1 VRFSG
6 SRKLAETAITPG
18 PGKPKIAIVDDD
30 AALRGKIAS
39 ALRSDFEV
47 LEGEDY
53 DAAVKLLEEREL
65 DVLLLGLPIT
75 SGGVRECT
83 ELLSRLDGSNIDTL
97 VIVLSSDE
105 KKSTALKV
113 IDAGSY
119 DYFIKPIDTDVLRHL
134 LERAVEKL
142 HIQRENRLLREEIS
156 RKNALGDL
164 IGTTDSMRHVFD
176 SIKRMARATT
186 NVIIR
191 GESGVGKELVARAL
205 HEQSPRRN
213 RAFISVNC
221 AALPEGLMESELFG
235 YEKGAFTGAVG
246 TKEGRVELA
255 HQGTLFLDE
264 IATLTLPL
272 QSKLLRVL
280 EDRSLTRL
288 GGKKQIKVDFR
299 LISATNEDL
308 EEMVRDDRFREDLY
322 YRIHV
327 VPIFVPALRERVEDI
342 PVLAEYFVSVY
353 CAANSFPTKRIGD
366 DAMQA
371 LKKYPWPGNVRELEN
386 AIQRLVIMTD
396 DEIIGLKD
404 LPPDI
409 VQATGRD
416 RGKPKALGAG
426 INLDRELEA
435 FERRWVNEALEQ
447 AKRVK
452 SEAARL
458 LGVDRNRLNYLCR
471 KYDL

>member
-1 VRFSG
+1 
-6 SRKLAETAITPG
+6 
-18 PGKPKIAIVDDD
+18 VDDD
-30 AALRGKIAS
+30 ESLRSKIAS
-39 ALRSDFEV
+39 ALRSEFEIF
-47 LEGEDY
+47 EGEDY
-53 DAAVKLLEEREL
+53 DAAVKLLQESGV
-65 DVLLLGLPIT
+65 DVLLLGLPIL

-83 ELLSRLDGSNIDTL
+83 ELLGRLDGSDIDTL

-105 KKSTALKV
+105 RKSTALKV

-134 LERAVEKL
+134 LERGVEKL

-164 IGTTDSMRHVFD
+164 IGATDAMQHVFD

-213 RAFISVNC
+213 RAFVSVNC
-221 AALPEGLMESELFG
+221 AALPEGLMEAELFG
-235 YEKGAFTGAVG
+235 YEKGAFTGAVAM
-246 TKEGRVELA
+246 KEGRIELA

-264 IATLTLPL
+264 IATLTPAL

-288 GGKKQIKVDFR
+288 GGKKQMKVDFR

-308 EEMVRDDRFREDLY
+308 EEMVREERFREDLY

-327 VPIFVPALRERVEDI
+327 VPIFVPALRERVDDI
-342 PVLAEYFVSVY
+342 PPLAEYFVSIY
-353 CAANSFPTKRIGD
+353 SAANGFPLKRIGD
-366 DAMQA
+366 DAMLA
-371 LKKYPWPGNVRELEN
+371 LKRYPWPGNVRELEN

-396 DEIIGLKD
+396 GDLITAKD
-404 LPPDI
+404 LPPEI
-409 VQATGRD
+409 VQAAGRD
-416 RGKPKALGAG
+416 SRGRLRMSSSG
-426 INLDRELEA
+426 INLDKEMES
-435 FERRWVNEALEQ
+435 FERRWVQEALEQ
-447 AKRVK
+447 AKQVK

-471 KYDL
+471 KYSL

>member
-1 VRFSG
+1 
-6 SRKLAETAITPG
+6 
-18 PGKPKIAIVDDD
+18 VDDD
-30 AALRGKIAS
+30 ESLRSKIAS
-39 ALRSDFEV
+39 ALRSEFEIF
-47 LEGEDY
+47 EGEDY
-53 DAAVKLLEEREL
+53 DAAVKLLQESGV
-65 DVLLLGLPIT
+65 DVLLLGLPIL

-83 ELLSRLDGSNIDTL
+83 ELLGRLDGSDIDTL

-105 KKSTALKV
+105 RKSTALKV

-134 LERAVEKL
+134 LERGVEKL

-164 IGTTDSMRHVFD
+164 IGATDAMQHVFD

-213 RAFISVNC
+213 RAFVSVNC
-221 AALPEGLMESELFG
+221 AALPEGLMEAELFG
-235 YEKGAFTGAVG
+235 YEKGAFTGAVAM
-246 TKEGRVELA
+246 KEGRIELA

-264 IATLTLPL
+264 IATLTPAL

-288 GGKKQIKVDFR
+288 GGKKQMKVDFR

-308 EEMVRDDRFREDLY
+308 EEMVREDRFREDLY

-327 VPIFVPALRERVEDI
+327 VPIFVPALRERVDDI
-342 PVLAEYFVSVY
+342 PPLAEYFVSIY
-353 CAANSFPTKRIGD
+353 SAANGFPLKRIGD
-366 DAMQA
+366 DAMLA
-371 LKKYPWPGNVRELEN
+371 LKRYPWPGNVRELEN

-396 DEIIGLKD
+396 GDLITAKD
-404 LPPDI
+404 LPPEI
-409 VQATGRD
+409 LQAAGRD
-416 RGKPKALGAG
+416 SRGRLRMSSAG
-426 INLDRELEA
+426 INLDKEMEA
-435 FERRWVNEALEQ
+435 FERRWVQEALEQ
-447 AKRVK
+447 SKQVK

-471 KYDL
+471 KYSL

>member
-1 VRFSG
+1 VPG
-6 SRKLAETAITPG
+6 SS
-18 PGKPKIAIVDDD
+18 KPRIAIVDDD
-30 AALRGKIAS
+30 ASLRARIAS
-39 ALRSDFEV
+39 ALKSDFEV

-53 DAAVKLLEEREL
+53 DAAYKLLQESEL
-65 DVLLLGLPIT
+65 DVLLLGLPIA
-75 SGGVRECT
+75 SGGVKECT
-83 ELLSRLDGSNIDTL
+83 ELLSRLDGSEIDTL
-97 VIVLSSDE
+97 VIVLSSDD
-105 KKSTALKV
+105 KKASALKV

-142 HIQRENRLLREEIS
+142 HIQRENRILREEIT

-164 IGTTDSMRHVFD
+164 IGATDSMQHVFD

-205 HEQSPRRN
+205 HDQSPRRG
-213 RAFISVNC
+213 RPFISVNC
-221 AALPEGLMESELFG
+221 AALPEGLMEAELFG
-235 YEKGAFTGAVG
+235 YEKGAFTGAVA
-246 TKEGRVELA
+246 TKEGRIELA
-255 HQGTLFLDE
+255 HGGTLFLDE
-264 IATLTLPL
+264 IATLTPAL

-280 EDRSLTRL
+280 EERALIRL
-288 GGKKQIKVDFR
+288 GGKKPIKVDFR
-299 LISATNEDL
+299 LVSATNEDL
-308 EEMVRDDRFREDLY
+308 EEMVREDRFREDLY

-342 PVLAEYFVSVY
+342 PPLAEYFVSVY
-353 CAANSFPTKRIGD
+353 CAANRFPLKRIAD

-396 DEIIGLKD
+396 GEQIILKD
-404 LPPDI
+404 LPAEI
-409 VQATGRD
+409 VEAGGRD
-416 RGKPKALGAG
+416 SRSRFRLPAGG
-426 INLDRELEA
+426 INLDKEIET
-435 FERRWVNEALEQ
+435 FEKRWLQEALQQ
-447 AKRVK
+447 AKQVK
-452 SEAARL
+452 AEAARL

-471 KYDL
+471 KFGL

>member
-1 VRFSG
+1 MRFSR
-6 SRKLAETAITPG
+6 SRKPAETAITPG
-18 PGKPKIAIVDDD
+18 PGKPKIAILDDD
-30 AALRGKIAS
+30 AALRAKIAS

-65 DVLLLGLPIT
+65 DVLLLGLPIA

-213 RAFISVNC
+213 RAFVSVNC
-221 AALPEGLMESELFG
+221 AALPEGLMEAELFG

-255 HQGTLFLDE
+255 HQGTSC
-264 IATLTLPL
+264 P
-272 QSKLLRVL
+272 R
-280 EDRSLTRL
+280 
-288 GGKKQIKVDFR
+288 
-299 LISATNEDL
+299 
-308 EEMVRDDRFREDLY
+308 
-322 YRIHV
+322 
-327 VPIFVPALRERVEDI
+327 
-342 PVLAEYFVSVY
+342 
-353 CAANSFPTKRIGD
+353 
-366 DAMQA
+366 
-371 LKKYPWPGNVRELEN
+371 
-386 AIQRLVIMTD
+386 
-396 DEIIGLKD
+396 
-404 LPPDI
+404 
-409 VQATGRD
+409 
-416 RGKPKALGAG
+416 
-426 INLDRELEA
+426 
-435 FERRWVNEALEQ
+435 
-447 AKRVK
+447 
-452 SEAARL
+452 
-458 LGVDRNRLNYLCR
+458 
-471 KYDL
+471 

>member
-1 VRFSG
+1 
-6 SRKLAETAITPG
+6 
-18 PGKPKIAIVDDD
+18 
-30 AALRGKIAS
+30 
-39 ALRSDFEV
+39 
-47 LEGEDY
+47 
-53 DAAVKLLEEREL
+53 
-65 DVLLLGLPIT
+65 VLLLGLPIA
-75 SGGVRECT
+75 SGGVKECT
-83 ELLSRLDGSNIDTL
+83 ELLGRLDGSEIDTL
-97 VIVLSSDE
+97 VIALSSDD
-105 KKSTALKV
+105 KKSSALKV

-142 HIQRENRLLREEIS
+142 HIQRENRILREEIS

-164 IGTTDSMRHVFD
+164 IGATDSMRHLFD
-176 SIKRMARATT
+176 SIKRVARAAT
-186 NVIIR
+186 NVVIR

-205 HEQSPRRN
+205 HDQSPRRG

-221 AALPEGLMESELFG
+221 AALPEGLMEAELFG
-235 YEKGAFTGAVG
+235 YERGAFTGAVAA
-246 TKEGRVELA
+246 KEGRVELA
-255 HQGTLFLDE
+255 HGGTLFLDE
-264 IATLTLPL
+264 IATLTPAL

-280 EDRSLTRL
+280 EERALIRL
-288 GGKKQIKVDFR
+288 GGKKSIKVDFR
-299 LISATNEDL
+299 LICATNEDL
-308 EEMVRDDRFREDLY
+308 EEMVRQDRFREDLY

-353 CAANSFPTKRIGD
+353 CAANSLAAKPIAD

-371 LKKYPWPGNVRELEN
+371 LKRYSWPGNVRELEN

-396 DEIIGLKD
+396 GDAITLKD
-404 LPPDI
+404 LPAEI
-409 VQATGRD
+409 VAAGGRD
-416 RGKPKALGAG
+416 SRNRFRLPASG
-426 INLDRELEA
+426 ISLDKEIEA
-435 FERRWVNEALEQ
+435 FEKRWLQESLQQ
-447 AKRVK
+447 AKQNK